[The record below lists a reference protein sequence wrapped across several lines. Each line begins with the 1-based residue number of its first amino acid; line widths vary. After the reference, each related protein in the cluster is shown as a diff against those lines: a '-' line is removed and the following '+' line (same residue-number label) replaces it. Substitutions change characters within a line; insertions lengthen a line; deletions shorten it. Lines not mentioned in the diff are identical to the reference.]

1 VLTIK
6 ETDEMKQ
13 KIKEGHK
20 VSWFISAWSFMEIRD
35 FFFHFSDQL
44 LRWFVYYIFFH
55 WKLICW
61 SNKLGVDMT
70 NYEFC

>member
-1 VLTIK
+1 
-6 ETDEMKQ
+6 
-13 KIKEGHK
+13 
-20 VSWFISAWSFMEIRD
+20 MEIRD
-35 FFFHFSDQL
+35 FFFHFSDQM